1 VVLVCLA
8 LPSVVLVKERLQVLV
23 SVLVFSLALVVQLA
37 CQMLAALNISGFW
50 SVFVQWVSADNHVKE
65 QDATRAS

>member
-1 VVLVCLA
+1 VVLVCLVRP
-8 LPSVVLVKERLQVLV
+8 LVVLVKARLQVLV
-23 SVLVFSLALVVQLA
+23 SVLAFSLVLAVQLA
-37 CQMLAALNISGFW
+37 CQMLAALNISGSW